1 MNFFKNR
8 PLAICCFIF
17 LCVYYLSYYLPPWVK
32 LIIIAVSV
40 VVGVVFFRRR
50 LFVTVCS
57 LSVAAA
63 CVFGY
68 FYYDVHVSNASE
80 MPCEATVEFEVLDI
94 SFSNDS
100 IAYVDGKSTD
110 GYKVHYTVLGSSE
123 ISAGD
128 VIRGE
133 VVYKNI
139 EQTDDFDVERYYN
152 SKDIWLEA
160 EVENPETVGHNDS
173 IIRNFISSVHGFCAD
188 AFSNYT
194 NEETSGI
201 LSALSIGDRSE
212 LDESITRDFRR
223 AGLSH
228 MLAISGMHLSVIM
241 GCIVMFADLFSL
253 DKRWSSAVVIVIC
266 ICYIFIAGASSSI
279 LRAGIMFIIMS
290 MGSLF
295 RRPSD
300 SLTNLMLSV
309 TLIVLFSPS
318 AVFDT
323 GLILSFTAT
332 LGIIVVVGK
341 YMRKVKNER
350 QSLLG
355 KLWSCILISLITTLS
370 AHAFSFI
377 PLLLFFD
384 SFSVISI
391 LSNLLISPVI
401 TVILFAIPL
410 FLAVSKIPLV
420 AAGIG
425 YALDLV
431 TGVMIWTVAK
441 IAAVPN
447 ALVELNYPFVPF
459 TLISIAVGIVFIFV
473 FKKRNAYLMPYLCWF
488 VTFIVAFSVYNI
500 NLSNKCDVVM
510 YSEASSDAVIMR
522 NSKGCIYLDLGKGS
536 ASSEKRAFKVI
547 KDELYVNELDCWVI
561 TDYSNSI
568 IKSANEHMNEFYI
581 RNIYVPTPYDDVSK
595 AAAEELKYNAGRE
608 NVNIV
613 YYDYSEVLTINN
625 IKVCI
630 NEPVRFE
637 ESSVSVPSAQI
648 EYGGREISYV
658 GCGYFDYGDPY
669 EAYDILYMG
678 ECGTK
683 RKQKE
688 SPHVTCNAS
697 FVAENNEVA
706 SKNIENDSFF
716 FTDKDNRVKI
726 RISR

>member
-110 GYKVHYTVLGSSE
+110 GYKVHYTVFGSPE

-188 AFSNYT
+188 AFNNYT

-309 TLIVLFSPS
+309 TLIILFSPS

-350 QSLLG
+350 QGLLG

-473 FKKRNAYLMPYLCWF
+473 FKKRNAFLMPYLCWF

-536 ASSEKRAFKVI
+536 ASSEKRVFKVI

-613 YYDYSEVLTINN
+613 YYDYTEVLTINN